1 MFYES
6 RKQNLLRLF
15 DLLDHEICDLAHSF
29 VSFFISLKR
38 WGILSSSEYSLVMTM
53 KAFSVCMV
61 FFDHWFLNGKEIC
74 PIRSRCR
81 LNVTLDVVFSLVG
94 RESRSR
100 GLLIHLPFYRII
112 KLLRRLL
119 RIE

>member
-1 MFYES
+1 M
-6 RKQNLLRLF
+6 
-15 DLLDHEICDLAHSF
+15 
-29 VSFFISLKR
+29 
-38 WGILSSSEYSLVMTM
+38 
-53 KAFSVCMV
+53 CMV

-81 LNVTLDVVFSLVG
+81 LIVTLDVVFPLVG

-100 GLLIHLPFYRII
+100 GLLIDLPFYRII